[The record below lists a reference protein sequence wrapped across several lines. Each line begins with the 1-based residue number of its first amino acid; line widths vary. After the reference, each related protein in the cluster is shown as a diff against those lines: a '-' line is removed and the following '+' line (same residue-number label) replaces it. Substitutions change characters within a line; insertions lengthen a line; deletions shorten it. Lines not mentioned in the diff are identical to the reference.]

1 MEVLG
6 KKEKKELLSNVQFY
20 GMRSFPLR
28 HCALFMGAPMSG
40 LSKST
45 HTQSKATKNRILS
58 FLPNC
63 LTPNSLLT
71 PQIKSSELAILS
83 S

>member
-6 KKEKKELLSNVQFY
+6 KKEKKELISNVQFY
-20 GMRSFPLR
+20 SMRRFPLR
-28 HCALFMGAPMSG
+28 HCALFMGAPTG
-40 LSKST
+40 APRV
-45 HTQSKATKNRILS
+45 HTCRQKLQKNRNLS

-63 LTPNSLLT
+63 HTP
-71 PQIKSSELAILS
+71 PIKSSELAILS